1 MNVNKQTQAKAI
13 CIICNLDSAKLIWT
27 YLEKCELWNVYR
39 DMIFYAEFRT
49 LSIRRMCLDDERKLV
64 YL

>member
-1 MNVNKQTQAKAI
+1 MIVNKQTQAKAI
-13 CIICNLDSAKLIWT
+13 CIICNLDSAKLKWT

-39 DMIFYAEFRT
+39 DMIFHAAFRT
-49 LSIRRMCLDDERKLV
+49 LSIRRVCFDDERTLV